1 MKKQTYKYEAN
12 INVVEKK
19 LNGVVGLRGVKRKT
33 ALSTA
38 SDNLYNY
45 LKSLNYSHVTR
56 DFLRSF
62 FGDSVTPKTR
72 RRVLLAVIN
81 ELKKSGKIKEEWVV
95 KNITFFRNCPLFSQ
109 DYGSYSVM
117 MAKNKNKPREL
128 QGVYSLSRLSV
139 RKATQKFKKKV
150 YVIL

>member
-1 MKKQTYKYEAN
+1 MEKKIIKLG
-12 INVVEKK
+12 VVENK

-45 LKSLNYSHVTR
+45 LKSLNYNHVTR
-56 DFLRSF
+56 DFLKSF
-62 FGDSVTPKTR
+62 FSEEVTPKTR

-81 ELKKSGKIKEEWVV
+81 ELKKDGKIKEEWVV
-95 KNITFFRNCPLFSQ
+95 KTITFFRNCPLCSQ
-109 DYGSYSVM
+109 DYGSYSIM
-117 MAKNKNKPREL
+117 MAKNKNKPRDK